1 MIGVDGPSY
10 VQKRRRKYLAQAME
24 AFEEMIEPH
33 LPPGTEEQASTFKG
47 LIRAKFNALA
57 VDATDVM
64 NLTDN
69 AEINGFAIEMKDRLY
84 PNGRPQTQE
93 LKNT

>member
-24 AFEEMIEPH
+24 AFEELIEPH
-33 LPPGTEEQASTFKG
+33 LPPGTEEQARNFKG
-47 LIRAKFNALA
+47 LVRAKFNALA

-69 AEINGFAIEMKDRLY
+69 AEINGFAIEMTDRLF
-84 PNGRPQTQE
+84 PNGRPHTGHRS
-93 LKNT
+93 